1 MLEKRETN
9 WMPFALMLGSA
20 ILVFGYMYFGFGYA
34 TGYMETRATLWF
46 DVKKGYT
53 MDAGEWAFGYFV
65 PPAALVLLWVTRD
78 RFVGLTPKSSWLG
91 LAVVAFA
98 CFIYFGGYKANE
110 KYVGYAS
117 GQLMIAGLILW
128 FLGWDYFKKGFWLWV
143 LLGLM
148 WPLVFLIEPISFPLR
163 KLMTVLTS
171 GFLSVIGEDVIR
183 DGTRIMSA
191 PTPELIAG
199 ERFDLG
205 VAAACSGLRSL
216 FALGMVSLLYGYLS
230 LEKGWHR
237 FLLAA
242 AAVPFAVIGNFVRM
256 ILLYVGTITL
266 GKEVAIGK
274 DHFNPSGYH
283 IGAGIAV
290 FIVALA
296 CMMIL
301 VTVLRGGFKTLRRR
315 KARVRQVEAS
325 GAVAEVADP
334 DELQD

>member
-65 PPAALVLLWVTRD
+65 PPAALVLLWVTRK
-78 RFVGLTPKSSWLG
+78 RFSELEPKFSWLG
-91 LAVVAFA
+91 LAVIALA
-98 CFIYFGGYKANE
+98 CFVYFGGYRANE

-191 PTPELIAG
+191 PTSDMIAG
-199 ERFDLG
+199 E
-205 VAAACSGLRSL
+205 
-216 FALGMVSLLYGYLS
+216 
-230 LEKGWHR
+230 
-237 FLLAA
+237 
-242 AAVPFAVIGNFVRM
+242 AV
-256 ILLYVGTITL
+256 
-266 GKEVAIGK
+266 
-274 DHFNPSGYH
+274 
-283 IGAGIAV
+283 
-290 FIVALA
+290 
-296 CMMIL
+296 
-301 VTVLRGGFKTLRRR
+301 
-315 KARVRQVEAS
+315 
-325 GAVAEVADP
+325 
-334 DELQD
+334 